1 MNGRVWPWALAGP
14 LSSVPQAKRRK
25 RPQALDWAGLP
36 GGLCAGLRGWGW
48 GENLPGAGLHL
59 SPPGIHRRHR
69 VRRQSLP
76 LATAQPP
83 LCPACLHGLSL
94 EVLGSPSG

>member
-14 LSSVPQAKRRK
+14 LCSEPQAKRRK
-25 RPQALDWAGLP
+25 RPQASPQEYRAGLP

-59 SPPGIHRRHR
+59 SPPGIHRSHR
-69 VRRQSLP
+69 VRRQSPPLP
-76 LATAQPP
+76 L
-83 LCPACLHGLSL
+83 LSL
-94 EVLGSPSG
+94 PSAQLACKAFLLKF